1 MTLHLVRHAAPA
13 IDPEV
18 EPASWPLDPGRTHEV
33 GLLARSGVLPGDGRA
48 RWCSS
53 PEPKAISTA
62 GLLTD
67 TLALSGQVEVVGD
80 LREQHRPAGWVD
92 DFAVRNHRSLVCE
105 DVPSASGWESSASTR
120 ARVAAA
126 ARTLMV
132 DTLGDLVLVG
142 HGTAWTL
149 LISELT
155 SRPVDLAAW
164 ERMGL
169 PDHCAL
175 EGGKLV
181 VPWGAWQRG

>member
-18 EPASWPLDPGRTHEV
+18 EPASWPLDPEHTGEV
-33 GLLARSGVLPGDGRA
+33 ARLARSGFLPDDERA

-53 PEPKAISTA
+53 PEPKAVHTA

-67 TLALSGQVEVVGD
+67 ALARSGAVEVVDD

-105 DVPSASGWESSASTR
+105 NVPSASGWESSASTR
-120 ARVAAA
+120 ERVAGA
-126 ARTLMV
+126 ARALIA
-132 DTLGDLVLVG
+132 DTAGDLVLVG
-142 HGTAWTL
+142 HGTAWIL
-149 LISELT
+149 LVSELT

-175 EGGKLV
+175 EGGKVV
-181 VPWGAWQRG
+181 VPWGAWQRR